1 MQKIRIIPTIL
12 FNEENIVKG
21 KNFKSWRKVGSLYQ
35 AIKIYNL
42 REVDELIFL
51 DINSTEKN
59 FIEYKLI
66 DDFADECF
74 MPVTVGGGVKSLE
87 NIEML
92 LKSGADKVCINTAA
106 YNDRNFI
113 QKAIKTY
120 GSQCIVISVDY
131 KRINNKLIVY
141 TNSGKKN
148 TGTELFK
155 YLDEIAELTPGEIIL
170 TSIDHEGN
178 MKGYDIDNLKKVN
191 EKYSIPIIA
200 SGGAGTCEDFF
211 TMFSET
217 GIKAAS
223 AASIYHFTQFT
234 PLDVKKYLKNKNINV
249 RI

>member
-131 KRINNKLIVY
+131 KR
-141 TNSGKKN
+141 
-148 TGTELFK
+148 
-155 YLDEIAELTPGEIIL
+155 
-170 TSIDHEGN
+170 
-178 MKGYDIDNLKKVN
+178 
-191 EKYSIPIIA
+191 
-200 SGGAGTCEDFF
+200 
-211 TMFSET
+211 
-217 GIKAAS
+217 
-223 AASIYHFTQFT
+223 
-234 PLDVKKYLKNKNINV
+234 
-249 RI
+249 

>member
-51 DINSTEKN
+51 DINSTKKN

-131 KRINNKLIVY
+131 KRINNKLIVH

-148 TGTELFK
+148 TG
-155 YLDEIAELTPGEIIL
+155 
-170 TSIDHEGN
+170 N
-178 MKGYDIDNLKKVN
+178 
-191 EKYSIPIIA
+191 
-200 SGGAGTCEDFF
+200 
-211 TMFSET
+211 
-217 GIKAAS
+217 
-223 AASIYHFTQFT
+223 
-234 PLDVKKYLKNKNINV
+234 
-249 RI
+249 